1 MSKWYKIPYESAD
14 LAAMLDR
21 FFTPDETEARK
32 NMVELLDAY
41 DDEIKI
47 PGNMKQYYDQ
57 LFQVYKDTG
66 LADDDMR
73 GDMFTGTHSPQNLLE
88 EIEKLCRI
96 LDNRE
101 LFSMDNLDMLNEK
114 TLPLLEIGDA
124 LESKKGFSKEQVQ
137 DIQQYLI
144 FLSDDSVDAFY
155 QKREERELLTNPVR
169 NVETA
174 LGNSAKNAGQLYNGL
189 HKGEFHAADY
199 VKSRVDMLQ
208 QFVNS
213 DYDSLSEFFPLY
225 DPKTYDPAKQP
236 NLEELEARNK
246 QKEAEAKHAAFLETG
261 KQRDEMQV
269 KAVKSYGAVGASV
282 TAAENLL
289 QQIEASR
296 KEMMKPEDRAHFA
309 EDMAQKQHRWDQEM
323 QSSINIPQGYNKTV
337 RSSNDLLRHMDD
349 MIRAYPNADTTEL
362 QQKRAAFVERMEQ
375 LTTAP
380 QLPKLDVEA
389 MQEYDTNVQ
398 QFDTVTAEA
407 SQKLQNRIT
416 EVKNELAALKKDQEE
431 ILKKQ
436 EALSKADFYGNMD
449 QLQAE
454 QKLLNEQQ
462 KNVADRSQK
471 LQDALAA
478 DVKAYSNQLSEAQ
491 SDLRIANDDII
502 HLFVDMKRKDE
513 VKRRANGTLDRHTEQ
528 MKAVYQEAK
537 DYDTTALQRLRE
549 PENHAEMETIFN
561 GISDTKAH
569 RGIFG
574 KRKDDTAFQNMK
586 TAVSDYLQN
595 SDEQN
600 AKKAYEECRN
610 YLAGWMKPDGNLKG
624 GSNTENTR
632 NQGVVRMLELME
644 NMPAFQKYVPKQTAN
659 AAADGWE
666 ILGDEEN
673 EHNSFNKLNF
683 KTLENSLEKHAVKG
697 KNEEIRAGRQESR
710 KAFTNLNQKIEATRA
725 KEQAAREKAAAKA
738 AKGAA
743 KLAKAAKKAKS
754 GKAK

>member
-14 LAAMLDR
+14 LTAMLDR

-66 LADDDMR
+66 LVDDDMR
-73 GDMFTGTHSPQNLLE
+73 EDMFTGTHSPQNLLE

-114 TLPLLEIGDA
+114 TLPLLEIGEA

-174 LGNSAKNAGQLYNGL
+174 LGNSAKNAGQLYDGL

-309 EDMAQKQHRWDQEM
+309 EDMANKQHRWEQEM
-323 QSSINIPQGYNKTV
+323 QSSINIPREYNKTV

-349 MIRAYPNADTTEL
+349 MIRTYPNADTAEL

-380 QLPKLDVEA
+380 QLPKLDAEA

-436 EALSKADFYGNMD
+436 EALRKADFYGNMD

-569 RGIFG
+569 RSIFG
-574 KRKDDTAFQNMK
+574 RRKDDTAFQNMK
-586 TAVSDYLQN
+586 AAVSDYLQN

-659 AAADGWE
+659 AVADGWE

-697 KNEEIRAGRQESR
+697 KNEEIRAGRQENR
-710 KAFTNLNQKIEATRA
+710 KAFTNLNQKIEAKRA

>member
-1 MSKWYKIPYESAD
+1 MSKWYKIPYDNAD
-14 LAAMLDR
+14 LAAMLDQ

-32 NMVELLDAY
+32 NMAELLDAY

-73 GDMFTGTHSPQNLLE
+73 EDMFTGTHSPQNLLE

-96 LDNRE
+96 LDNRD
-101 LFSMDNLDMLNEK
+101 LFAFVGIDALNEK
-114 TLPLLEIGDA
+114 TLPLLEIGEA
-124 LESKKGFSKEQVQ
+124 LENKKGFSKEQVE
-137 DIQQYLI
+137 DIQKDLF
-144 FLSDDSVDAFY
+144 FLSGDTADELY
-155 QKREERELLTNPVR
+155 QENALLNNPLAD
-169 NVETA
+169 VETA
-174 LGNSAKNAGQLYNGL
+174 LGNSAQNAGQLSRAL
-189 HKGEFHAADY
+189 RKEEFHAADY
-199 VKSRVDMLQ
+199 MKSRIDMLQ

-213 DYDSLSEFFPLY
+213 DYDSLTEFFPLY

-236 NLEELEARNK
+236 KLEDLEARNK

-261 KQRDEMQV
+261 KQRDAMQA
-269 KAVKSYGAVGASV
+269 KAVKSYGATAASV
-282 TAAENLL
+282 TAAEKLL

-309 EDMAQKQHRWDQEM
+309 EDMANKQHRWEQEM
-323 QSSINIPQGYNKTV
+323 QSSINIPREYNKTIQN
-337 RSSNDLLRHMDD
+337 SNDLLRHMND
-349 MIRAYPNADTTEL
+349 MIQAYPNADTTEL
-362 QQKRAAFVERMEQ
+362 QEKRAAFVERMEQ

-380 QLPKLDVEA
+380 QLPKLDAEA

-398 QFDTVTAEA
+398 QFDAVTAEA

-436 EALSKADFYGNMD
+436 EALRKADFYGNME

-478 DVKAYSNQLSEAQ
+478 DVKAYSKQLSEAQ

-513 VKRRANGTLDRHTEQ
+513 VKRRAIGTLDRHTEQ

-537 DYDTTALQRLRE
+537 DYDNAALQRLRE
-549 PENHAEMETIFN
+549 PENHAEMETIFD

-574 KRKDDTAFQNMK
+574 RRKDDTAFQNMK
-586 TAVSDYLQN
+586 AAVSDYLQN

-610 YLAGWMKPDGNLKG
+610 YLAGWIKPDGTLKG
-624 GSNTENTR
+624 GSDTENTR

-659 AAADGWE
+659 AVADGWE

-673 EHNSFNKLNF
+673 AHNSFNKLNF
-683 KTLENSLEKHAVKG
+683 KSLENSLEKHAAKG

-710 KAFTNLNQKIEATRA
+710 KAFTNLNQKIEAKRA
-725 KEQAAREKAAAKA
+725 KERAAREKAAAKA